1 MTDLRIAK
9 AIHSFRKWGLCAW
22 VTMAI
27 GLMCSTVNAYGS
39 QEKLADQRGF
49 EPKEYELEG
58 VLELKKFGGQLRIF
72 GGGDGMKGESKREF
86 KVYVKDCQWLIEI
99 LEGDQNGKPLQLREY
114 GTTNGGEIFEL
125 VTHLQPIKR
134 AVQKGKEV
142 STEAEFVMPSA
153 SATISSNSAPVSSVD
168 NPTVGNLWLMFAS
181 RCHLVGLATNR
192 LTPVYDLTAS
202 PLMKPDLKLPAEWE
216 LIGGKS
222 GLPSKVVFFNEGG
235 LFRPTSQTNLTPRF
249 VDYPTPYDSGFTN
262 AIYATT
268 GLTNI
273 GGVIFPTGFVFEE
286 FAPGGRKSRD
296 DLIVTKRAEVRLT
309 AIRPSCSRTNF
320 LPTIQRQTMVTDRRL
335 VNATPPTPA
344 FGYTLSGSSGW
355 TSAKGGQEINRQIK
369 ERPKRL
375 RYTLVLVMA
384 IVFAPLAVYAFRRKI

>member
-1 MTDLRIAK
+1 MVSNYYSLEK
-9 AIHSFRKWGLCAW
+9 
-22 VTMAI
+22 VAI
-27 GLMCSTVNAYGS
+27 GLVAAVVIG
-39 QEKLADQRGF
+39 LASRAWAADSG
-49 EPKEYELEG
+49 KESPLLSRVSLDRSGYELEG

-99 LEGDQNGKPLQLREY
+99 LERDQNGKPLQLREY

-134 AVQKGKEV
+134 AVQKGKGV

-153 SATISSNSAPVSSVD
+153 SATISSNSAPVNSVD

-181 RCHLVGLATNR
+181 RCHLRGLTTNR

-202 PLMKPDLKLPAEWE
+202 PLMKPELKLSAEWE
-216 LIGGKS
+216 LIDGKA
-222 GLPSKVVFFNEGG
+222 GFPSKVVFFNEGG

-249 VDYPTPYDSGFTN
+249 VEYPSPYDKGFTN

-273 GGVIFPTGFVFEE
+273 GGVIFSTGFVFEE

-309 AIRPSCSRTNF
+309 AIRPNCSRTSF
-320 LPTIQRQTMVTDRRL
+320 LPTIQRQTAVTDRRL

-355 TSAKGGQEINRQIK
+355 TSAAGGQQINRQIK
-369 ERPKRL
+369 EKPKRL
-375 RYTLVLVMA
+375 RNTLVLV
-384 IVFAPLAVYAFRRKI
+384 IVVVFAPLTVYAFRRRMKSE